1 MSENIGWSKKRAED
15 FAKSCNTSEVD
26 AYAQKEEHWPT
37 SSNHF
42 ADTYQWIVVLQK
54 KPKRE
59 RCESL
64 HLNI

>member
-1 MSENIGWSKKRAED
+1 MSENIGWSKKMAED
-15 FAKSCNTSEVD
+15 FAKSCNTSEVE
-26 AYAQKEEHWPT
+26 AYAQKEEHWGIYT
-37 SSNHF
+37 H
-42 ADTYQWIVVLQK
+42 QWIVVLQK